1 MEDYEK
7 QELMAE
13 LTGLYGED
21 VYTTDE
27 LREAFE
33 VHSFLAP
40 FVSVTKR
47 ATGEK
52 GTLEFA
58 HMPRVYFNFCKE

>member
-1 MEDYEK
+1 MEDGEK

-21 VYTTDE
+21 VYTTKE
-27 LREAFE
+27 LGEAFR

-40 FVSVTKR
+40 YVIVTKIS
-47 ATGEK
+47 TGEK

-58 HMPRVYFNFCKE
+58 HRPRVYFNFVKD